1 MKPNKVKQFLMKS
14 IREVAHK
21 REFFHN
27 PDSDFTR
34 IRKLPFEKV
43 VKLILSMGGG
53 TLDKELFDFFHL
65 SPDAACSARSISSLS
80 VLTALP
86 SSSKVA

>member
-1 MKPNKVKQFLMKS
+1 MKPYIVKPFLLKS
-14 IREVAHK
+14 IRETAHK

-43 VKLILSMGGG
+43 VKLILFMGGG
-53 TLDKELFDFFHL
+53 TLDKELLDFFHL
-65 SPDAACSARSISSLS
+65 SPDAAGSSAFIQHRAKS
-80 VLTALP
+80 
-86 SSSKVA
+86 